1 MNSIHRLGITIAG
14 MVALVT
20 IAGAVIIQGL
30 TTGGVAQ
37 ANAPEQPTSDP
48 TAADTASLAP
58 VTVYINPV
66 PTPQVITVI
75 HTPKPTR
82 RPPRAKPKIVVV
94 PGGDENGGGE
104 NGGGEGGG

>member
-48 TAADTASLAP
+48 TAEDTASLAP

-75 HTPKPTR
+75 HTPKPAR
-82 RPPRAKPKIVVV
+82 RPPRATTKIVVV
-94 PGGDENGGGE
+94 PSGGGDDGS
-104 NGGGEGGG
+104 EGGD

>member
-14 MVALVT
+14 MVALLT

-30 TTGGVAQ
+30 TTGAVAQ
-37 ANAPEQPTSDP
+37 ANAPEQPPSDP
-48 TAADTASLAP
+48 TAADTASIAP

-66 PTPQVITVI
+66 PTPAVITVI

-82 RPPRAKPKIVVV
+82 RTPRATPKIVVV
-94 PGGDENGGGE
+94 PGGGD
-104 NGGGEGGG
+104 GEGGD